1 MKLYRYIPAE
11 DRKNEKKLYDDM
23 LTNLKKARLYFV
35 HPASFN
41 DPLEAIIPYRF
52 VEHGKIVEPKPDELK
67 DVVAKL
73 FTNEDLTSPRAERIL
88 EGLPLGVALENAL
101 MLSMSKAKNSQLM
114 WAHYADNHKGI
125 CLEFDFPDNFLDRV
139 RWSEQVKY
147 HMEQFDL
154 SSAFGE
160 VKYGNSRP
168 TLTFVDGIAQGNYN
182 IMDALLSKPECW
194 KYEKECRILLWYP
207 CGGKCAFAAGIDTK
221 ECYFEYPKEWLTGIT
236 FGMRLSNDRCQEIA
250 NCVRKA
256 GYTNVIWEKEKL
268 INDKFEIASE
278 QINI

>member
-1 MKLYRYIPAE
+1 MKLYRYIPAQDQKDE
-11 DRKNEKKLYDDM
+11 SKLYDGM
-23 LTNLKKARLYFV
+23 LANLQNARLRFV
-35 HPASFN
+35 QPASFN

-52 VEHGKIVEPKPDELK
+52 VEHGKVVEPKLDELK
-67 DVVAKL
+67 DVIAKL
-73 FTNEDLTSPRAERIL
+73 LTIEDWTKPREKRIL
-88 EGLPLGVALENAL
+88 EGLPFGVPLENAL

-139 RWSEQVKY
+139 RWSEQVKSR
-147 HMEQFDL
+147 MEEYNL
-154 SSAFGE
+154 SSAFGA

-182 IMDALLSKPECW
+182 IMDAILSKPECW

-207 CGGKCAFAAGIDTK
+207 CGGKPAFTAGIDTK
-221 ECYFEYPKEWLTGIT
+221 EYYFEYPREWLTGIT
-236 FGMRLSNDRCQEIA
+236 IGMRLPDAHYQEIRS
-250 NCVRKA
+250 CVCKA